1 MEKDIYTTKVIFRM
15 IKGEV
20 LAIFPQ
26 CVGTMNVY
34 TCMCYAH
41 IGQHS
46 AMDISYARNGRL
58 ARPDEYAKLQSE
70 LESLGYNLDIRKR
83 ITRLDQ
89 ELRQRDLDYPY
100 TICAED
106 GYSDGGEAYTDE
118 ELEIINN
125 EYRSRNGH

>member
-1 MEKDIYTTKVIFRM
+1 MEKDKYTTKVIFRM
-15 IKGEV
+15 IEGEV

-26 CVGTMNVY
+26 CVGDFNVY

-46 AMDISYARNGRL
+46 TMNISYASKGRL
-58 ARPDEYAKLQSE
+58 ARLDEYAELQSE
-70 LESLGYNLDIRKR
+70 LESLGYNLDIRER

-100 TICAED
+100 TICADD
-106 GYSDGGEAYTDE
+106 GYADGGEAYTDE
-118 ELEIINN
+118 ELEIIN
-125 EYRSRNGH
+125 GH